1 MNKNTYLIIS
11 LFFLATIFTSY
22 YFVSA
27 APVGTP
33 NPGHLWAEM
42 QCSADSVCV
51 DTSLNKVGVGT
62 NSPAAKLHVIG
73 NIIADNP
80 TENNHVATKAYV
92 DSTVSGSSSK
102 WTLSGTNIYNSN
114 SGNVGIGT
122 NNPTEKFHVAGNVY
136 TSGNATVGGN
146 VTATGFYYTS
156 DIRLKDNINPLT
168 DSLSKILKLEGISYT
183 LQNTKEDMLGF
194 SAQELQKVYPELVKV
209 GNDGYLSID
218 GAGLIA
224 PLVEAIKEQQTMIE
238 SQQKEINE
246 LKDIINNLE

>member
-51 DTSLNKVGVGT
+51 DTSSNK
-62 NSPAAKLHVIG
+62 
-73 NIIADNP
+73 
-80 TENNHVATKAYV
+80 
-92 DSTVSGSSSK
+92 
-102 WTLSGTNIYNSN
+102 
-114 SGNVGIGT
+114 VGIGT

-218 GAGLIA
+218 GAGLIE